1 MQEDADRVSQQQ
13 IDMPSSCDV
22 LGCSLHIL
30 KVEGCVFL
38 EPYLDGKAVQVYYTS
53 SDTF

>member
-22 LGCSLHIL
+22 LVCSLHIL
-30 KVEGCVFL
+30 KVEGCFL